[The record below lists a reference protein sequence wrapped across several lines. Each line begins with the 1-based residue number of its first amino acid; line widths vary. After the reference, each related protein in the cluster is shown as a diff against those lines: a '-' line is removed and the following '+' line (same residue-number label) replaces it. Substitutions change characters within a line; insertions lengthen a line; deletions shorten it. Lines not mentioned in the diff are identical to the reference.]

1 METFDLCN
9 IYDIDYSLINKMAV
23 ESGKTAKNYSQGDI
37 TMKKCTEFVF
47 NTTVNSET
55 EMSSIVTDV
64 SYSTTLRMIDG
75 MTYLAKCIKMLAIIQ
90 ECE

>member
-1 METFDLCN
+1 
-9 IYDIDYSLINKMAV
+9 MAV

-47 NTTVNSET
+47 NTTVNSEP